1 MKKIIVLMLVAS
13 MTVGLVAC
21 GSSSSA
27 SNTVTEKEATTAETD
42 AAKQENAEK
51 EKENSEEEQ
60 LKADEAEL
68 AAFGDVSVQNGIVF
82 VSINVPK
89 DIAGDD
95 VTQESLDAGA
105 GENYTS
111 AKLNEDGSVTYVM
124 TKAQHAAMLDSI
136 RKGVDEGIQEM
147 VNSDD
152 YNMDKITYNDDLT
165 QYDVTLSTT
174 ELGFTD
180 SFGVLALYMY
190 SGMYGI
196 FSGKQPDNVVVN
208 YYDPSGNLISTAN
221 SKDMES
227 GDSAQ

>member
-1 MKKIIVLMLVAS
+1 MKKIIVMMLVAS

-21 GSSSSA
+21 GSSTSDSGA
-27 SNTVTEKEATTAETD
+27 EAEENTTAAESDTEK
-42 AAKQENAEK
+42 QEDNEK
-51 EKENSEEEQ
+51 EKKTSEEEQ

-89 DIAGDD
+89 DLVGDD
-95 VTQESLDAGA
+95 VTQESLDAKA

-111 AKLNEDGSVTYVM
+111 AKLNEDGSVTYLM

-136 RKGVDEGIQEM
+136 RSAVDEGIQEM
-147 VNSDD
+147 VTSDD
-152 YNMDKITYNDDLT
+152 YNMEKITYNDDLT

-174 ELGFTD
+174 DVGFAD

-208 YYDPSGNLISTAN
+208 YYDPSGNLIDTAN

-227 GDSAQ
+227 SDGAQ

>member
-1 MKKIIVLMLVAS
+1 MKKIIVWLLVAS
-13 MTVGLVAC
+13 MAVGLVAC
-21 GSSSSA
+21 GSNSSGSDTA
-27 SNTVTEKEATTAETD
+27 SEKDKTAEQSD
-42 AAKQENAEK
+42 ATKQEDT

-68 AAFGDVSVQNGIVF
+68 AAYGDVSVQNGLVF

-111 AKLNEDGSVTYVM
+111 AKLNEDGSVTYLM
-124 TKAQHAAMLDSI
+124 TRAQHAAMLDSI

-152 YNMDKITYNDDLT
+152 YNMEKITYNDDLT

-174 ELGFTD
+174 DLGFTD

-208 YYDPSGNLISTAN
+208 YYNPSGNLITTAN

-227 GDSAQ
+227 GDGAQ